1 MTLCMDDLV
10 HSVDPVTRSSVSVI
24 LAEKL
29 PDPET
34 CDRVS
39 DFLACA
45 GLHPGDANALASWA
59 VYDRKRC
66 W

>member
-1 MTLCMDDLV
+1 MTLCMTDLV
-10 HSVDPVTRSSVSVI
+10 RSVDAVTRSSVSAL
-24 LAEKL
+24 LAEAL
-29 PDPET
+29 PDAET